1 MRAEGFTQSFVV
13 KDEGNLHR
21 TKGQN
26 KTADENALEREI
38 VQYIRHVNKIS
49 EQHWQPQ
56 HQHADDNNNT
66 GPFQDVTES
75 AHGKGKKSAFAKTQS
90 FDPGQTDGDEV
101 NLNIN
106 SGQVFEDEGERI
118 DGGGDFQKMCGGDFV
133 VPTRQPPID
142 ERLKEGSE
150 GTDEENRINRNAPPT
165 VEFEQGAP
173 EGAMQS
179 TPVNEK

>member
-1 MRAEGFTQSFVV
+1 MRAEGFAQSFVV
-13 KDEGNLHR
+13 ENEGNLHR
-21 TKGQN
+21 TKRQN
-26 KTADENALEREI
+26 KPADENALEREI
-38 VQYIRHVNKIS
+38 VQHVRHIDEIS
-49 EQHWQPQ
+49 EEHWQPQ

-66 GPFQDVTES
+66 GPFQNVTES

-133 VPTRQPPID
+133 VPSRQPPID
-142 ERLKEGSE
+142 ERFQERSQGADKENE
-150 GTDEENRINRNAPPT
+150 INRNAPPT
-165 VEFEQGAP
+165 VKLG
-173 EGAMQS
+173 
-179 TPVNEK
+179 